1 MRWSY
6 FGVYLFIGCTENTK
20 AEQMF
25 GKKIANYILCVLWNA
40 VRKGVWVVWKVAENS
55 FRSKHIQRFFTL
67 FVSKR
72 KVDDPIFYIIGS
84 VINDTVLCQIAAFFN
99 FLFSVLACSLYTN
112 QDKKLFYE
120 KFGFQKLPNVKYGYG
135 MVIEM

>member
-20 AEQMF
+20 TEQMF
-25 GKKIANYILCVLWNA
+25 DRKIANYILCVLWNA

-55 FRSKHIQRFFTL
+55 FWSKHIQRFFTL

-72 KVDDPIFYIIGS
+72 KVDDPTFYIIGS

-99 FLFSVLACSLYTN
+99 FFFLYWHVVYIQIKTKNYSMRSLDFRNY
-112 QDKKLFYE
+112 QMLS
-120 KFGFQKLPNVKYGYG
+120 
-135 MVIEM
+135 MVMEW